1 MTPRTIKIS
10 LILAVVLLLA
20 VNFYLLHLN
29 NQYRLHNRTL
39 ILQNDSI
46 LSVNL
51 ELKQGVSQTSQTT
64 VLSGD

>member
-10 LILAVVLLLA
+10 LLFAVLLLLA
-20 VNFYLLHLN
+20 LNAYLLYSN
-29 NQYRLHNRTL
+29 NQYRQQNRTL

-51 ELKQGVSQTSQTT
+51 ELKQGQQSSQSTALT
-64 VLSGD
+64 GD

>member
-29 NQYRLHNRTL
+29 NQYRQQNRTL

>member
-10 LILAVVLLLA
+10 LLLAVVLLLA
-20 VNFYLLHLN
+20 LNTYLLYAN
-29 NQYRLHNRTL
+29 NQYRQQNRTL

-51 ELKQGVSQTSQTT
+51 ELKQVHQNGQSTALT
-64 VLSGD
+64 GD